1 VSAERKSDARKVGV
15 CPSCGVMGKK
25 VGDETLEAML
35 TPEDH
40 VRVGETPM
48 RFCRT
53 TDCRVGYFAAEGDL
67 LIDAD
72 AIRVEVFQKSDSPQ
86 RLVCYC
92 FEHRVS
98 ELRDEVAR
106 TGASKVPAEIAE
118 MCKQGLDHCEE
129 TNPQGSCCLGNVNA
143 VVKAAKADAGQT
155 PNADDTPAPVCCA
168 TGEDGESCALPDAQA
183 GPSEEAHDCCAT
195 EAVDPDAGVDEM
207 ARAERSDSR
216 RGLFATG
223 GALLAAIASSACCWL
238 PLALV
243 AFGASAAGVAG
254 FFEAYRWLFLGVTS
268 VLLAGGFYLLYRK
281 PRCAPGSACAAPNP
295 RLRRM
300 NRVMLWST
308 TAFVLA
314 FAAFPNY
321 IGALLGTGDDEDLPM
336 VAPPSAEAFTQT
348 YAIEGM
354 TCEGCATNLQR
365 ELAKLPGVEYVEVSY
380 PERRATVRFRSRAQA
395 DAEAVDATAQA
406 AGYHAQLNPET
417 PGA

>member
-1 VSAERKSDARKVGV
+1 VSDERKPGV

-25 VGDETLEAML
+25 LGAETLEAML

-40 VRVGETPM
+40 LRVDGQAM

-53 TDCRVGYFAAEGDL
+53 TDCPVGYFAVEGEL
-67 LIDAD
+67 VIDAD
-72 AIRVEVFQKSDSPQ
+72 AIRIEVFQKSDSPE

-106 TGASKVPAEIAE
+106 TGASEVPAEIAE
-118 MCKQGLDHCEE
+118 KCKQGLDHCEE

-143 VVKAAKADAGQT
+143 VVKTAKAEAGHAQS
-155 PNADDTPAPVCCA
+155 ADDTPAPVCCA
-168 TGEDGESCALPDAQA
+168 TGEDGESCALPDAEGDSDA
-183 GPSEEAHDCCAT
+183 SAEDGADCCAT
-195 EAVDPDAGVDEM
+195 EAVDPDVGVNEM
-207 ARAERSDSR
+207 ARAERSDAR

-238 PLALV
+238 PLTLV
-243 AFGASAAGVAG
+243 AFGASAVGVAG

-336 VAPPSAEAFTQT
+336 VAAPSAEAFTQT

-365 ELAKLPGVEYVEVSY
+365 EIAKLPGVEQVEVSY
-380 PERRATVRFRSRAQA
+380 PDRRATVRFRSRA
-395 DAEAVDATAQA
+395 DANDQAVDATAQA
-406 AGYHAQLNPET
+406 AGYHARVSQDP
-417 PGA
+417 PDA